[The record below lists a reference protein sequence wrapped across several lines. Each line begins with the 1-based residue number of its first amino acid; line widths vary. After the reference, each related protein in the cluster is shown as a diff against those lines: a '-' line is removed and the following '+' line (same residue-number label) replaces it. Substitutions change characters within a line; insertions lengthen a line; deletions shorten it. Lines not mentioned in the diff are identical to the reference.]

1 MFRILLFPI
10 SLLYGLVTYI
20 RNKLFDYG
28 IFSSTMFD
36 IPVISVGNITVGG
49 TGKTPHVEFLIG
61 LLKGKQNLAILSRGY
76 KRKTK
81 DFLIADNQS
90 SSTDI
95 GDEPK
100 QIKGKFPNITVAVDA
115 NRVNGINQLIKKE
128 LDTVILD
135 DAFQHRYVKP
145 GLSILLVDYNRNIN
159 EDYLLPY
166 GRLRESIKAKDR
178 ADIIIVSKTPE
189 NIKPNEKKLVS
200 ENLKPASYQKLY
212 FTGLKYGELVPFLSD
227 TVSVPMDW
235 GLSVNNYS
243 VVLVTGIARPQQLVN
258 YLGEISTDIHHLNY
272 PDHASFTQNKIKKI
286 LYTFNNIKNDKKI
299 IITTEKD
306 AVKIGEL
313 EITDKIFKQNIFYL
327 PIEVFF
333 ISEEQE
339 FKNQIIDYVEKN
351 KRNG

>member
-1 MFRILLFPI
+1 
-10 SLLYGLVTYI
+10 LVTNI
-20 RNKLFDYG
+20 RNVLFDYKVLR
-28 IFSSTMFD
+28 FVQFD

-49 TGKTPHVEFLIG
+49 TGKTPHVEFLIR
-61 LLKGKQNLAILSRGY
+61 LLIEKQVLATLSRGY

-81 DFLIADNQS
+81 GFLIADIQS
-90 SSTDI
+90 TSVDI

-100 QIKGKFPNITVAVDA
+100 QIKRKFPDVTVAVDA
-115 NRVNGINQLIKKE
+115 NRVNGINQLIKKGI
-128 LDTVILD
+128 DTVILD

-159 EDYLLPY
+159 TDSLLPY
-166 GRLRESIKAKDR
+166 GRLRESVKAKDR
-178 ADIIIVSKTPE
+178 ADIIIVSKTPD
-189 NIKPNEKKLVS
+189 NIKPIERKLVS
-200 ENLKPASYQKLY
+200 DNLNPRPFQKLY
-212 FTGLKYGELVPFLSD
+212 FTGLKYGKLVPLLSD
-227 TVSVPMDW
+227 TVSVPIEW
-235 GLSVNNYS
+235 GLSENIYS

-258 YLGEISTDIHHLNY
+258 YLGKFSNDIHHLNY
-272 PDHASFTQNKIKKI
+272 PDHVSFTNNKIKKI
-286 LYTFNNIKNDKKI
+286 LSTFSNIKNDKKI

-313 EITDKIFKQNIFYL
+313 EITDIIFKQNIFYL

-333 ISEEQE
+333 ISDEQE

>member
-20 RNKLFDYG
+20 RNILFDHK
-28 IFSSTMFD
+28 ILKSIQFD
-36 IPVISVGNITVGG
+36 IPVISVGNITIGG
-49 TGKTPHVEFLIG
+49 TGKTPHVEFLIR
-61 LLKGKQNLAILSRGY
+61 LLKEKQVLATLSRGY
-76 KRKTK
+76 KRRTK
-81 DFLIADNQS
+81 GFLISDTQS

-100 QIKGKFPNITVAVDA
+100 QIKEKFSDITVAVDA
-115 NRVNGINQLIKKE
+115 NRVNGITQLIRKGI
-128 LDTVILD
+128 DTVILD

-159 EDYLLPY
+159 TDSLLPY
-166 GRLRESIKAKDR
+166 GRLRESVKAKDR
-178 ADIIIVSKTPE
+178 ADIIIVSKTPD
-189 NIKPNEKKLVS
+189 NIKPIEKKLVG
-200 ENLKPASYQKLY
+200 EDLNPRPYQKLY
-212 FTGLKYGELVPFLSD
+212 FTGLKYGKLVPLLPD
-227 TVSVPMDW
+227 TVSVPTDW
-235 GLSVNNYS
+235 GLLANIYS
-243 VVLVTGIARPQQLVN
+243 VVLVTGIARPQQLVS
-258 YLGEISTDIHHLNY
+258 YLGKFSNDIHHINY

-286 LYTFNNIKNDKKI
+286 LSTFNNIKNDKKI

-313 EITDKIFKQNIFYL
+313 KIIDIIFKQNIFYL